1 MGGTAVVK
9 DVMQDLAPTAKK
21 FLQDAA
27 VKTEPYIRSIG
38 HTLSHTEEG
47 QDVAKLLTKYKMR
60 SDQLFA
66 GLHQEATKKVATGV
80 LPAMPESHELLGQA
94 RTAARTKVFG
104 SHDAQLTFLAR
115 MSHENNGHI
124 ATQNLMD
131 NIAMYLHEDQVVGGD
146 KHVSQFKRNASADI
160 EKSDPRYKQA
170 RESAKKNEISLNSA
184 MDKLGIQQYNTISD
198 YHRPGNWEN
207 KITNFIYNRFSP
219 LIAIPHLGTI
229 LNTVQSTQTSAL
241 VKALAETT
249 NFKNLAELKK
259 QHIASGITAE
269 GALRAMRA
277 FEDSRNGS
285 ISKHLPGSL
294 QDVISKVTSTPGFN
308 YVRDWQMAFTGSATY
323 HSAIDY
329 ADKLA
334 RDPSD
339 RLARARL
346 EQYGMTSNDLA
357 SIRDTGKL
365 TQDQLE
371 RATWNGVNKKI
382 FLDTS
387 INRAYNAQSNA
398 WTRSFSMYHGYVSSQ
413 AKFMREEAQLAF
425 KSGNVAQIAKTIG
438 IMGVVFPAAG
448 EALKLL
454 EMVGRGQ
461 WSTVGKTAQ
470 NDYEDLTF
478 AKDESVAAHARDFA
492 ANYIEAYA
500 HLGAFGVGFEI
511 IQGVQRGFLLEQMAG
526 PKWGTGAKYLQDF
539 GRLGFEG
546 VEGKIDSWDTFMKRS
561 KAARRDALE
570 IGLPFGVGR
579 YAKHALVPTKKEEEE
594 AKGGSHKLKRLKSS
608 SSLHKLTV
616 N

>member
-1 MGGTAVVK
+1 MGGAAVVK
-9 DVMQDLAPTAKK
+9 DIMQDLAPAAKD
-21 FLQDAA
+21 FLHQAT
-27 VKTEPYIRSIG
+27 VKAEPYIRSIG
-38 HTLSHTEEG
+38 HSLSQTPEG
-47 QDVAKLLTKYKMR
+47 QDVGKLLTKYKMK

-66 GLHQEATKKVATGV
+66 GLHQDATKKVATGT
-80 LPAMPESHELLGQA
+80 LAAMPESHELLGQA

-104 SHDAQLTFLAR
+104 SHDALLTLYTSA
-115 MSHENNGHI
+115 SHDNHGHI

-131 NIAMYLHEDQVVGGD
+131 NIAMYLHEDQKVGGD
-146 KHVSQFKRNASADI
+146 EHVSQFKRNARAVI

-170 RESAKKNEISLNSA
+170 KEFAKKNEVSLDSA
-184 MDKLGIQQYNTISD
+184 MDKLGIKQYNTISD
-198 YHRPGNWEN
+198 YHRPGQIE
-207 KITNFIYNRFSP
+207 KSATNFIYSRFSP
-219 LIAIPHLGTI
+219 LIAIPHLGTL

-241 VKALAETT
+241 VKAFVETT
-249 NFKNLAELKK
+249 NFKSLAELKK

-269 GALRAMRA
+269 GALRGMRA
-277 FEDSRNGS
+277 FEDARNGKLV
-285 ISKHLPGSL
+285 KHLPGSL
-294 QDVISKVTSTPGFN
+294 QDVLTKVTSTPGFN
-308 YVRDWQMAFTGSATY
+308 YVRDWQIAFTGSATY

-346 EQYGMTSNDLA
+346 EQYGMHGNDLA

-365 TQDQLE
+365 SQDQIE

-387 INRAYNAQSNA
+387 MNRAYNSQANA
-398 WTRSFSMYHGYVSSQ
+398 WTRAFTMYHGYISSQ

-425 KSGNVAQIAKTIG
+425 KSGNVAHLAKTIA

-448 EALKLL
+448 EALKML

-461 WSTVGKTAQ
+461 WSSIPAEAHH
-470 NDYEDLTF
+470 DYEAASF
-478 AKDESVAAHARDFA
+478 AKDESIAAHARDFVGV
-492 ANYIEAYA
+492 YLDAYA
-500 HLGAFGVGFEI
+500 HLGAFGVGFEL
-511 IQGVQRGFLLEQMAG
+511 IQGIQRGFLLEQMAG
-526 PKWGTGAKYLQDF
+526 PLLGTGVKYLQDF
-539 GRLGFEG
+539 GGLGFKAEQ
-546 VEGKIDSWDTFMKRS
+546 GKIDSWESFMKQS

-570 IGLPFGVGR
+570 IGIPYGGGR
-579 YAKHALVPTKKEEEE
+579 YLKHALVPTKKEEEE

-608 SSLHKLTV
+608 SSLKKMSF

>member
-1 MGGTAVVK
+1 MGGPAVVK
-9 DVMQDLAPTAKK
+9 DVMQDLAPAAKK

-38 HTLSHTEEG
+38 HSLSQTEEG
-47 QDVAKLLTKYKMR
+47 KDVANLLTKYTRK
-60 SDQLFA
+60 SQQLFA
-66 GLHQEATKKVATGV
+66 GLHQDATNKVATGT
-80 LPAMPESHELLGQA
+80 LSAMPESHELLSSA

-104 SHDAQLTFLAR
+104 SHDALLSLYTSA
-115 MSHENNGHI
+115 SHDNHGHI

-131 NIAMYLHEDQVVGGD
+131 NIAMYLHEDQKIGTHG
-146 KHVSQFKRNASADI
+146 HESQFKTNASAAI

-170 RESAKKNEISLNSA
+170 REFAKKNEVSLDSA
-184 MDKLGIQQYNTISD
+184 MDKLGIQQYNTSSD
-198 YHRPGNWEN
+198 YRRPGQAE
-207 KITNFIYNRFSP
+207 KSATNFIYSRFSP

-249 NFKNLAELKK
+249 NFKSLAELKK

-269 GALRAMRA
+269 GALRSMRA
-277 FEDSRNGS
+277 FEDARNGKLV
-285 ISKHLPGSL
+285 KHLPGSL
-294 QDVISKVTSTPGFN
+294 QDVITKVTSTPGFN
-308 YVRDWQMAFTGSATY
+308 YVRDWQIAFTGSATY

-339 RLARARL
+339 RLALARL
-346 EQYGMTSNDLA
+346 EQYGMTPNDLA
-357 SIRDTGKL
+357 SIKDTGKL
-365 TQDQLE
+365 SQDQIE

-387 INRAYNAQSNA
+387 MNRAYNSQKNA
-398 WTRSFSMYHGYVSSQ
+398 WTRAFTMYHGYISSQ
-413 AKFMREEAQLAF
+413 AKFMREEGQIAF
-425 KSGNVAQIAKTIG
+425 KSGNVAQIAKTVA

-448 EALKLL
+448 EALKML

-461 WSTVGKTAQ
+461 WNSISAEAK
-470 NDYEDLTF
+470 NDYEAASF

-492 ANYIEAYA
+492 SVYLEAYA
-500 HLGAFGVGFEI
+500 HLGAFGVAFEL

-526 PKWGTGAKYLQDF
+526 PLWGTGLKYAQDF
-539 GRLGFEG
+539 GGLGFKAT
-546 VEGKIDSWDTFMKRS
+546 EGKIDSWDSFMKQS
-561 KAARRDALE
+561 KAARRDGLE
-570 IGLPFGVGR
+570 ITLPLGLGR
-579 YAKHALVPTKKEEEE
+579 YAKHALVPTKKEEEAE
-594 AKGGSHKLKRLKSS
+594 KGGSHKLKRLKSS
-608 SSLHKLTV
+608 TGLKKMTF

>member
-1 MGGTAVVK
+1 MGGAAVVK
-9 DVMQDLAPTAKK
+9 DVMQDLAPAAKK

-38 HTLSHTEEG
+38 HSLSHTEEG

-80 LPAMPESHELLGQA
+80 LKAMPESQELLGQA

-104 SHDAQLTFLAR
+104 SHDALLTLYTSA
-115 MSHENNGHI
+115 SHDNHGHI

-131 NIAMYLHEDQVVGGD
+131 NIAMYLHEDSKVGGD
-146 KHVSQFKRNASADI
+146 SHVSQFKRNARADI

-170 RESAKKNEISLNSA
+170 KEFAKKNEVSLDSA
-184 MDKLGIQQYNTISD
+184 MDKLGIKQYDTRSD
-198 YHRPGNWEN
+198 YHRPGEIE
-207 KITNFIYNRFSP
+207 KSATNFIYSRFSP

-229 LNTVQSTQTSAL
+229 LNTVQSTQISAL
-241 VKALAETT
+241 VKAFAETT
-249 NFKNLAELKK
+249 NFKSLAELKK

-269 GALRAMRA
+269 GALRSMRA
-277 FEDSRNGS
+277 FEDSRNGKLV
-285 ISKHLPGSL
+285 KHLPGSL

-365 TQDQLE
+365 SQDQIE

-387 INRAYNAQSNA
+387 MNRAYNSQANA
-398 WTRSFSMYHGYVSSQ
+398 WTRAFSMYHGYISSQ

-425 KSGNVAQIAKTIG
+425 KSGNVAQIAKTIA

-448 EALKLL
+448 EALKML

-461 WSTVGKTAQ
+461 WNTVGAEAK
-470 NDYEDLTF
+470 NDYEAATF
-478 AKDESVAAHARDFA
+478 QKDESVAAHARDFA
-492 ANYIEAYA
+492 GVYLDAYA
-500 HLGAFGVGFEI
+500 HLGAFGVAFELV
-511 IQGVQRGFLLEQMAG
+511 QGIQRGFLLEQMAG
-526 PKWGTGAKYLQDF
+526 PLWGTGAKYVQDF
-539 GRLGFEG
+539 GRLGLEAG
-546 VEGKIDSWDTFMKRS
+546 EGKIDSWDTFMKRS

-570 IGLPFGVGR
+570 IGLPLGVGR

-594 AKGGSHKLKRLKSS
+594 AKGGSHKLKRLKMKG
-608 SSLHKLTV
+608 SLKKMSF